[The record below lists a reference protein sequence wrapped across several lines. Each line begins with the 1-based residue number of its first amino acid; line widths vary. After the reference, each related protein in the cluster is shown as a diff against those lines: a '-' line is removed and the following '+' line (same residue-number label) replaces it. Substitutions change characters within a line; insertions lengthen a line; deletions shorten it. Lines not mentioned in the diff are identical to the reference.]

1 MTSATDDKFDAV
13 EALKLLR
20 RFQDQ
25 LARDSNRT
33 QKPRKQGITMCLV
46 EDVVNLGPNYI
57 APFRELVDRV
67 KLLDTMWHHD
77 PTVVIRAIAD
87 YRSMGMD
94 VAMGGSQFEIA
105 KAQGGLTEY
114 IKLLKSVG
122 INEVEVE
129 NHASGATT
137 EEMQDE
143 VRMMKDHGFKVV
155 GELGKKWAWKDPTRI
170 SRDLISV
177 ERTVEQARA
186 LLDAGA
192 DYIYWEGMIVRAL
205 IGPQLD
211 NIEGQEQLRQ
221 VAREL
226 NSEKLVF
233 ELWDNR
239 HQPNLPLIAWL
250 VKEFGPNVN
259 LANIFPPQIK
269 LTEWVRHGVI
279 YEMDHPYFRWA
290 QDRSQAEHWW
300 QIESPDYSI
309 DMQRGYM
316 LKPIDRGQ
324 G

>member
-1 MTSATDDKFDAV
+1 
-13 EALKLLR
+13 
-20 RFQDQ
+20 
-25 LARDSNRT
+25 
-33 QKPRKQGITMCLV
+33 
-46 EDVVNLGPNYI
+46 
-57 APFRELVDRV
+57 
-67 KLLDTMWHHD
+67 
-77 PTVVIRAIAD
+77 
-87 YRSMGMD
+87 
-94 VAMGGSQFEIA
+94 
-105 KAQGGLTEY
+105 
-114 IKLLKSVG
+114 
-122 INEVEVE
+122 
-129 NHASGATT
+129 
-137 EEMQDE
+137 
-143 VRMMKDHGFKVV
+143 
-155 GELGKKWAWKDPTRI
+155 
-170 SRDLISV
+170 
-177 ERTVEQARA
+177 
-186 LLDAGA
+186 
-192 DYIYWEGMIVRAL
+192 L